1 MEGERKEL
9 FTGGNRGN
17 RGGNRSSFSV
27 ISVTSCRNR
36 DSFPNETSQTRKYL
50 TGGNRGNRG
59 GNIRPFSVTS
69 VSSCKNQ
76 SPCFFRFA
84 SGSISRLIPSVTFI
98 SRKLM
103 SNPIGTSS
111 NFI

>member
-27 ISVTSCRNR
+27 ISVTSFRNR
-36 DSFPNETSQTRKYL
+36 DSFPNETSQTRRNF
-50 TGGNRGNRG
+50 TGDNRGNRGNRG

-98 SRKLM
+98 SRKL
-103 SNPIGTSS
+103 
-111 NFI
+111 